1 MILMV
6 RVTASLSTLVVR
18 RSSFLFP
25 FFKIH
30 GYILRYKENRFGVYQ

>member
-25 FFKIH
+25 FLKIH
-30 GYILRYKENRFGVYQ
+30 GYIFRYKENRVGVYQ